1 MKSPI
6 VAIGPFLLKTNVRP
20 INYPFA
26 YLTICY
32 VPLRNFQHMA
42 YKRKDPD
49 CSLHKVKLCDH
60 SLKGVQLVKIKR
72 LRGGQSTIS
81 DAINYIVEDWIDK
94 NYIKLMRD

>member
-1 MKSPI
+1 MAK
-6 VAIGPFLLKTNVRP
+6 RR
-20 INYPFA
+20 
-26 YLTICY
+26 LT
-32 VPLRNFQHMA
+32 PN
-42 YKRKDPD
+42 
-49 CSLHKVKLCDH
+49 CSSHVVKLCDH

>member
-1 MKSPI
+1 
-6 VAIGPFLLKTNVRP
+6 
-20 INYPFA
+20 
-26 YLTICY
+26 
-32 VPLRNFQHMA
+32 MA

>member
-1 MKSPI
+1 
-6 VAIGPFLLKTNVRP
+6 
-20 INYPFA
+20 
-26 YLTICY
+26 
-32 VPLRNFQHMA
+32 MA

-49 CSLHKVKLCDH
+49 CSLHKVRLCDQL
-60 SLKGVQLVKIKR
+60 LKGVQLVKIKR